1 MAKAQGKQR
10 KKTAQPL
17 YGDADVNRECD
28 IPDSTP
34 FDAQDGHNAEFRR
47 DYARLVHSPAFR
59 RLQGKTQ
66 LFPGT
71 ESDFFRNRLT
81 HSMEVAQIAKGI
93 ALKLN
98 ATPFFIRNPINT
110 DLVELAALAHD
121 LGHPPFGHNGEHALD
136 ECMRDHGGFEGNAQT
151 LRILARLE
159 KREINGAQPGER
171 CGLNF
176 THRSLAAVLKYDA
189 VIPALYSQ
197 RLKPKLAKGYY
208 GSEAELVQRIKVS
221 VAPDCADIER
231 FRTIECDIMDIADD
245 IAYST
250 YDLEDAFKAGFFNP
264 IEILSHVTDTD
275 FLEKVAVKVR
285 AADATLEDVTPE
297 QVGLTLMETFGGVV
311 AEGSAD
317 INKSDALGSVRAI
330 IKIFSK
336 SKRIASDGYLRTAF
350 TSELVKEFIGGVT
363 ATANEKCP
371 SLSHIAVNR
380 ATRLKIEALKHLTFE
395 ALTMS
400 PRLRLVE
407 YRGRDIVKAIFLA
420 LTNEERA
427 GHMLLPDDWRERYV
441 RLDDDA
447 ERKRLVCDFV
457 AGMTDRYAVE
467 FYGRLTSVDSQLSFF
482 KPF

>member
-1 MAKAQGKQR
+1 MAKSGNT
-10 KKTAQPL
+10 KKKRVALPL
-17 YGDADVNRECD
+17 YRDADIQREHHFQD
-28 IPDSTP
+28 EAT
-34 FDAQDGHNAEFRR
+34 FDAQDGPRAAFRR
-47 DYARLVHSPAFR
+47 DYARLVHSPGFR

-66 LFPGT
+66 LFPGS

-93 ALKLN
+93 ALNLN
-98 ATPFFIRNPINT
+98 ATALSPNHALNT

-151 LRILARLE
+151 LRIVARLE
-159 KREINGAQPGER
+159 KRETNGASPGSR

-176 THRSLAAVLKYDA
+176 THRSLAAVLKYDR
-189 VIPALYSQ
+189 VIPMLSSQ
-197 RLKPKLAKGYY
+197 RAKQGLAKGYY
-208 GSEAELVQRIKVS
+208 ASESDLVDRIKGS
-221 VAPDCADIER
+221 VLGECPKAER

-264 IEILSHVTDTD
+264 IEILSHVLNAE
-275 FLEKVAVKVR
+275 FLEKVAAKVR
-285 AADATLEDVTPE
+285 TADEALAKVTADEVGMTLI
-297 QVGLTLMETFGGVV
+297 ETFGGVIDEAISEV
-311 AEGSAD
+311 NTSDELSA
-317 INKSDALGSVRAI
+317 VRAI
-330 IKIFSK
+330 IKAYSI

-350 TSELVKEFIGGVT
+350 TSELVKEFIAGVT
-363 ATANEKCP
+363 VDVNHDCP
-371 SLSHIAVNR
+371 AVSSIVVSPE
-380 ATRLKIEALKHLTFE
+380 TRLKIEALKHLTFE

-407 YRGRDIVKAIFLA
+407 YRGRDIVRSIFEALA
-420 LTNEERA
+420 DEDRA
-427 GHMLLPDDWRERYV
+427 GYMLLPDDWRAIYLQ
-441 RLDDDA
+441 LDDESA
-447 ERKRLVCDFV
+447 RKRLICDFV

-467 FYGRLTSVDSQLSFF
+467 FYGRLTSVDSELSFF